1 MKNVIVSTCLF
12 GIPCR
17 YDGKSVVDE
26 TLIKKISAVCHPIPF
41 CPEVYG
47 GLTTP
52 RDPAE
57 RIGDKVV
64 SNKGKDVTEEYMRG
78 AEECLRLA
86 KMMGCEYALLKSR
99 SPSCGKGTIYDGT
112 FSGKL
117 TGGDGVTAELLM
129 KNGIRVFDSDHAE
142 ALLKALSGDE
152 E

>member
-1 MKNVIVSTCLF
+1 MKNVLVSTCLF

-17 YDGKSVVDE
+17 YDGKSVVNE
-26 TLIKKISAVCHPIPF
+26 TLIRKISSVCHPIPF

-52 RDPAE
+52 RAPAE
-57 RIGDKVV
+57 RIGDRVV
-64 SNKGKDVTEEYMRG
+64 SNNGRDVTQEYMRG

-86 KMMGCEYALLKSR
+86 KLMGCEFALLKSR

-117 TGGDGVTAELLM
+117 KDGDGVTAELLM
-129 KNGIRVFDSDHAE
+129 KNGIKVFDSDHVE
-142 ALLKALSGDE
+142 ELLFALSDKE
-152 E
+152 

>member
-1 MKNVIVSTCLF
+1 M
-12 GIPCR
+12 
-17 YDGKSVVDE
+17 
-26 TLIKKISAVCHPIPF
+26 
-41 CPEVYG
+41 YG

-64 SNKGKDVTEEYMRG
+64 SNQGKDVTEEYLRG

-86 KMMGCEYALLKSR
+86 KMMGCEYALLKCR

-117 TGGDGVTAELLM
+117 TEGDGVTAELLM
-129 KNGIRVFDSDHAE
+129 RNGICVFDSDHVE
-142 ALLKALSGDE
+142 EFLKALDA
-152 E
+152 